1 MNYWKPDRQST
12 IPLHQQIEQ
21 YIRHKIINGEWPV
34 GTRLPSQRQLASS
47 FEVNRS
53 TITIALDELKS
64 WGIIEGNKGG
74 GTTVINNTWNM
85 IAAASQQTIDW
96 QAYVKAGTH
105 QPNLKTI
112 QKINH
117 AEFAQGI
124 IRTGTGELGKELM
137 PHHQISSILQQ
148 APSEIFLG
156 YEEPKGNFELRKQIA
171 QYVKQWGIHCS
182 PDSILIVSGSIQ
194 ALQLIA
200 VGLLARP
207 SSIVAESSSYIRSI
221 QVFQSTG
228 IPIHSVAM
236 DKEGI
241 DLQDLQATV
250 AQYQSGLV
258 YTIPTFHNPTG
269 ILMSEQRRRDLIE
282 QCQQLR
288 LPIIEDDVYRELWLD
303 NIPPAPLK
311 SQDANGN
318 IVYLGSMSKMMS
330 PGLRVGWVIAPE
342 PVIERLADIKMQT
355 DYGSSN
361 LSQYVATQWFAQS
374 YHEPHIQWVR
384 EQLRIRRDQMVEL
397 LQQYFKDIADW
408 EIPTGG
414 FYIWVRL
421 TVIVPMQQ
429 LFEHAIQANILIN
442 PGYLYE
448 AEATSSIRLSYA
460 YTSPE
465 HLRTSIALLKKYII
479 LLRR

>member
-12 IPLHQQIEQ
+12 LPLHRQIEQ
-21 YIRHKIINGEWPV
+21 HIRYKIISGEWPI
-34 GTRLPSQRQLASS
+34 GTRLPSQRQLATV

-64 WGIIEGNKGG
+64 WGIVEGNKGG
-74 GTTVINNTWNM
+74 GTTVINNTWNL

-96 QAYVKAGTH
+96 QAYVNAGTH

-117 AEFAQGI
+117 AEFAQGM

-137 PHHQISSILQQ
+137 PHRQISSILQQ
-148 APSEIFLG
+148 APSELFLG
-156 YEEPKGNFELRKQIA
+156 YEEPKGNFELRQQIA
-171 QYVKQWGIHCS
+171 HYVKQWGIHCS

-207 SSIVAESSSYIRSI
+207 SSIVAESPSYIRSI
-221 QVFQSTG
+221 QVFQSAG
-228 IPIHSVAM
+228 IPIHSVSL

-241 DLQDLQATV
+241 DLKDLHATV
-250 AQYQSGLV
+250 AQYQSGLL

-269 ILMSEQRRRDLIE
+269 ILMSKQRRNDLIE
-282 QCQQLR
+282 QCKELR

-303 NIPPAPLK
+303 DLPPAPLK
-311 SQDANGN
+311 SQDSNGN

-361 LSQYVATQWFAQS
+361 LSQYVATQWFAQG

-384 EQLRIRRDQMVEL
+384 GQLRTRRDQMLEL
-397 LQQYFKDIADW
+397 LQQHFSDIADW
-408 EIPTGG
+408 QIPTGG
-414 FYIWVRL
+414 FYIWVKL
-421 TVIVPMQQ
+421 TVTVSMQL
-429 LFEHAIQANILIN
+429 LFERAIQANILIN

-448 AEATSSIRLSYA
+448 DEATSHIRLSYA

-465 HLRTSIALLKKYII
+465 HLHTSIIQLKKYII
-479 LLRR
+479 SLCR